1 MPKYVF
7 QCGKDG
13 CNVRFERTLHLDNH
27 KIHSCPGCGEDA
39 PRYLEGEGFGFSFS
53 GSSTGSTANTGIHK
67 EDYPTADHV
76 VGKSADA
83 RWGEYGERSKV
94 KEAARMQGGAY
105 PLIRH
110 TTTGHI
116 DYEPMSDGGRVAR
129 RNLAKKAVDTLR
141 GQAERR
147 KR

>member
-7 QCGKDG
+7 QCEKDG
-13 CNVRFERTLHLDNH
+13 CDVRFERVLPLDNH
-27 KIHSCPGCGEDA
+27 KTHACPGCGNDA
-39 PRYLEGEGFGFSFS
+39 PRYIEGEGFAFAFTGHA
-53 GSSTGSTANTGIHK
+53 TGSTANTGVHK

-83 RWGEYGERSKV
+83 RWGEYAARNKV
-94 KEAARMQGGAY
+94 KDAARSQGGAY

-110 TTTGHI
+110 TSKGHI

-129 RNLAKKAVDTLR
+129 RNLAKKAIATLR
-141 GQAERR
+141 EQAEHR